1 MVFSANANEAD
12 VFELSIL
19 LEALK
24 GNRFGL
30 VEDDLTIL
38 ENPVGAGH
46 LIYVKRVSF
55 GETKRQFVWFAN
67 GGIVS
72 ALNGATKNAAPSL
85 PFPREAAGQHLAGTG
100 RAWTDQ
106 YYQLRNAI
114 VVL

>member
-46 LIYVKRVSF
+46 LI
-55 GETKRQFVWFAN
+55 
-67 GGIVS
+67 
-72 ALNGATKNAAPSL
+72 
-85 PFPREAAGQHLAGTG
+85 
-100 RAWTDQ
+100 
-106 YYQLRNAI
+106 
-114 VVL
+114 